1 MKAVFENEIVY
12 LTTDGFTF
20 WMAYFMDVNTP

>member
-12 LTTDGFTF
+12 LTTDGFAF

>member
-12 LTTDGFTF
+12 LTTDGFIF